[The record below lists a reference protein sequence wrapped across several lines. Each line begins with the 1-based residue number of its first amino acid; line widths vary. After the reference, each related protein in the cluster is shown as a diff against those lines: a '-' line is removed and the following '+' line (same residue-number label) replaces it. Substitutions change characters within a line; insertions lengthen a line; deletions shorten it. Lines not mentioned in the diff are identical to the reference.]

1 MRRVWL
7 AALVMALVLTMMAP
21 VAGATVFP
29 GNGDHPGQGSGVGN
43 GGGPPGHGNGHGHG
57 PGNGCSHPGWS
68 NGNGHVNGVNP
79 RGPGH
84 GNGGQPP
91 GHGHGN
97 GGNPPGHSGCQQEPA
112 TEPDP
117 TVKSFYVSLNGDD
130 EGTGAI
136 DSPLRTLTAARDAVR
151 AHIAAGMTQDVVVYL
166 RGGIHRL
173 ADSFQLTSADSG
185 RDGYKITYRSFP
197 GEEAVLDGSSVIG
210 GWSLYS
216 GGTYS
221 APIGTGIDVDVLYE
235 REERAVLARYP
246 NRADG
251 KDQYSRTATYAS
263 DLPKRKFGY
272 TGGDIPAV
280 AHPEEL
286 QVYIWPGGTA
296 GHWSWS
302 SNTIGVES
310 VDTTNRIVTLE
321 SDTTYENGVGSRYYV
336 QNALELL
343 DAPGEFYI
351 DKTAGVIYYYPFDA
365 GALNGGVTIPR
376 EGNIVELIG
385 ASSTDP
391 IHDIVFDSL
400 VIRNSDRLGDGIHGE
415 NIERFTLSNSK
426 IYNTGEHGV
435 QLLGWAHHNLI
446 ESNEVHH
453 VGYNGISVEGIGR
466 VTTVSSSDN
475 DSINNHVYT
484 TGVLYGNAGGI
495 RYYYS
500 EGNRIAYNLV
510 HDIKRHAL
518 HLFDANRGI
527 IGTTIGGVL
536 ITQENFRDYQRT
548 RDNIV
553 EFNEVYDAVNDS
565 QDAGPIA
572 TYGGPGE
579 NTLRNNYLH
588 DNTVPA
594 TTANSF
600 GFGFY
605 LDDSSDYVTVEDNI
619 IENLQQQPG
628 GIQYNALMLK
638 GIGIQV
644 KNNIIANNNDSR
656 SAIGSTETGGLVSSD
671 ITLDRNLYY
680 NLNKHLYYLDYWTP
694 EKLTSSDYNLFHSA
708 TGQYTFGSTIPV
720 SEYGDWLKLYNGKY
734 DQHSLRTDPQLL
746 NPAARDYR
754 LRYDSPAYRLG
765 FRELNIE
772 DIGLR
777 ADYPFTDS
785 ADPIHRVIPRFE
797 EDSVNRSFAQLA
809 SGQSRA
815 VELTV
820 RTKTGFVADLT
831 DAAITF
837 VSDSPS
843 VASVSPQGVVT
854 ANGAGVAEVT
864 ITVTKNGVTKS
875 AAVHV
880 LVGDQLQHIGI
891 NGPDTVYMNTPV
903 TMDVYGVTGFG
914 AHFDLSDAD
923 ISYSIAPS
931 SVATVNTQ
939 GTVTGV
945 QTGEAVLTVSA
956 TVAGAT
962 YLQAVKP
969 ITVKISSNTSTEFDD
984 WRSVNGS
991 WQIAEE
997 DNGNLVYRSLTTSGS
1012 SRTVRDDM
1020 VLEDFAVSARVKI
1033 DQWAGAAPTRIGLMG
1048 RYVDSNNFYYAFY
1061 EGNSK
1066 RFKLMRLVNGAQTQL
1081 AQSSVMDMDFTS
1093 GFRQLALTFEGEQ
1106 ISLLLD
1112 GIIML
1117 AAADSSHAS
1126 GKPGLYAY
1134 SQPVAYDDILIHVL
1148 QGGDGEEGP
1157 IPLEWSLKQY
1167 SPQAAFAT
1175 FNASADRFT
1184 LEAPGADVWG
1194 SSDQFG
1200 YIYQWVEM
1208 PTGGKVTM
1216 TLRLESI
1223 EQVVSATMAGIMMR
1237 GADAADAANVFT
1249 RIIGGGNN
1257 QVTVRQSA
1265 GGSTSYQSIPGIG
1278 TPTELKLVREGDTF
1292 TASYKKDGA
1301 DWVQHSTW
1309 TVSLPNEFMVGMALS
1324 ARHATDYAKAVF
1336 SNVSIVVE

>member
-1 MRRVWL
+1 MRMAVETRLKGTVMRRVWM
-7 AALVMALVLTMMAP
+7 AALALTLVLTLMAP
-21 VAGATVFP
+21 VAGATGFP
-29 GNGDHPGQGSGVGN
+29 GNVGHPGQGNGNGVGN
-43 GGGPPGHGNGHGHG
+43 GGGPPGHGS
-57 PGNGCSHPGWS
+57 GNGCSHPGWS
-68 NGNGHVNGVNP
+68 NGNGHD
-79 RGPGH
+79 
-84 GNGGQPP
+84 NGG
-91 GHGHGN
+91 H
-97 GGNPPGHSGCQQEPA
+97 PPGHSSCQQEPA
-112 TEPDP
+112 TDPDP
-117 TVKSFYVSLNGDD
+117 TVKSYYVSPYGND

-136 DSPLRTLTAARDAVR
+136 NSPFRTLTAARDAVR
-151 AHIAAGMTQDVVVYL
+151 THIAAGMTQDVVVYL
-166 RGGIHRL
+166 RGGIYRL
-173 ADSFQLTSADSG
+173 AEPFQLTSVDSG
-185 RDGYKITYRSFP
+185 RDGYKVTYRSFP
-197 GEEAVLDGSSVIG
+197 GEKADLDGSSVIS

-216 GGTYS
+216 GNIYS

-235 REERAVLARYP
+235 GEERAVLARYP
-246 NRADG
+246 NRANG
-251 KDQYSRTATYAS
+251 KDQYSRVATYAS

-272 TGGDIPAV
+272 TEGDIPAV

-336 QNALELL
+336 QNGLEML

-351 DKTAGVIYYYPFDA
+351 DKTAGVLYYYPFDA

-376 EGNIVELIG
+376 EGNIAELIG

-400 VIRNSDRLGDGIHGE
+400 VIRNSDRLGDGIHGQ
-415 NIERFTLSNSK
+415 NIEHFTLSNSK
-426 IYNTGEHGV
+426 IYNIGEHGV

-484 TGVLYGNAGGI
+484 TGLIYGNAGGI

-536 ITQENFRDYQRT
+536 ITKDNFRNYQRT

-572 TYGGPGE
+572 TYGGPFG
-579 NTLRNNYLH
+579 NILRNNYLH

-594 TTANSF
+594 TTSSSF

-628 GIQYNALMLK
+628 GSNNALMLK

-644 KNNIIANNNDSR
+644 KNNIVANNNDSR
-656 SAIGSTETGGLVSSD
+656 SAIGSTETGGLISSE
-671 ITLDRNLYY
+671 ITLERNLYY

-720 SEYGDWLKLYNGKY
+720 SEYGDWLKLYKGKY
-734 DQHSLRTDPQLL
+734 DQHSLRTDPLL
-746 NPAARDYR
+746 MNPDARDYR
-754 LRYDSPAYRLG
+754 LRYDSPAYKLG

-777 ADYPFTDS
+777 ADYPFADSTDL
-785 ADPIHRVIPRFE
+785 IHRVIPRFE
-797 EDSVNRSFAQLA
+797 GDAVNRSFVQLA

-815 VELTV
+815 IELTV
-820 RTKTGFVADLT
+820 RTETGFVADLS
-831 DAAITF
+831 DAAIAF
-837 VSDSPS
+837 VSGSPS

-854 ANGAGVAEVT
+854 ANGAGVAKVT
-864 ITVTKNGVTKS
+864 ITVTKDGVTKS

-880 LVGDQLQHIGI
+880 LVDDQLQHIGI

-903 TMDVYGVTGFG
+903 TMDVYGMTGFG
-914 AHFDLSDAD
+914 AHYDLPDAD
-923 ISYSIAPS
+923 ISYTIAPS
-931 SVATVNTQ
+931 AVATVNSQ
-939 GTVTGV
+939 GAVTGV
-945 QTGEAVLTVSA
+945 QPGEAVLTVSA
-956 TVAGAT
+956 TVTGTT

-997 DNGNLVYRSLTTSGS
+997 ENNGNLVYRSLTTSGS
-1012 SRTVRDDM
+1012 SRTIRDDM

-1033 DQWAGAAPTRIGLMG
+1033 DQWASAAPTRIGLMG

-1066 RFKLMRLVNGAQTQL
+1066 RFKILKLVNGAQTQL
-1081 AQSSVMDMDFTS
+1081 AQSSVMNIDFTS
-1093 GFRQLALTFEGEQ
+1093 GFRQLALKFEGEQ

-1112 GIIML
+1112 GNVML
-1117 AAADSSHAS
+1117 TVADSSHAS

-1134 SQPVAYDDILIHVL
+1134 SQPVAYDDISIHVL
-1148 QGGDGEEGP
+1148 QGGDGQEGP
-1157 IPLEWSLKQY
+1157 LPSEWSLKPY
-1167 SPQAAFAT
+1167 GPQAAFAT
-1175 FNASADRFT
+1175 FHAGADRFT
-1184 LEAPGADVWG
+1184 LEASGADVWG

-1200 YIYQWVEM
+1200 YMYQWVEM
-1208 PTGGKVTM
+1208 PAGGKVTM

-1223 EQVVSATMAGIMMR
+1223 EQLVSATMAGIMMR
-1237 GADAADAANVFT
+1237 GSDSANAANVFT

-1265 GGSTSYQSIPGIG
+1265 GGSTSNQSIPGIG

-1292 TASYKKDGA
+1292 TAYYKKDGA
-1301 DWVQHSTW
+1301 DWIQHSTW
-1309 TVSLPNEFMVGMALS
+1309 TVSLPNRFMVGMALS
-1324 ARHATDYAKAVF
+1324 ARHATDYAKAIF
-1336 SNVSIVVE
+1336 SNVSIVVK

>member
-1 MRRVWL
+1 MEKRLIGSSMRRVWL
-7 AALVMALVLTMMAP
+7 AALAIVLVLTMMAP
-21 VAGATVFP
+21 TVGATGVS
-29 GNGDHPGQGSGVGN
+29 GNGGHPGQGSGNGVGN
-43 GGGPPGHGNGHGHG
+43 GGGQPGHGSGNGNGS
-57 PGNGCSHPGWS
+57 GNGCNHPVG
-68 NGNGHVNGVNP
+68 GNGSA
-79 RGPGH
+79 GH
-84 GNGGQPP
+84 RTGNGY
-91 GHGHGN
+91 GN
-97 GGNPPGHSGCQQEPA
+97 GGNPPGHSGCQQEP
-112 TEPDP
+112 EMDPDP
-117 TVKSFYVSLNGDD
+117 MVKSFYVSATGDD

-136 DSPLRTLTAARDAVR
+136 DSPLRTLSAARDAVR
-151 AHIAAGMTQDVVVYL
+151 AYIAAGMTQDVVVYL
-166 RGGIHRL
+166 RGGIYRL
-173 ADSFQLTSADSG
+173 AEPFQLTSADSG
-185 RDGYKITYRSFP
+185 RDGYKVSYRSFP

-216 GGTYS
+216 GNIYS
-221 APIGTGIDVDVLYE
+221 APIGIGTDVDVIYE
-235 REERAVLARYP
+235 GEERAVLARYP

-272 TGGDIPAV
+272 AKGDIPAV

-286 QVYIWPGGTA
+286 QVYIWPGGAA
-296 GHWSWS
+296 GQWSWS
-302 SNTIGVES
+302 SNTIDVEA

-321 SDTTYENGVGSRYYV
+321 SDATYENGVGSRYYV

-351 DKTAGVIYYYPFDA
+351 DRTAGVLYYYPFDV
-365 GALNGGVTIPR
+365 GALNGGVAIPR
-376 EGNIVELIG
+376 GGNIVELVG

-391 IHDIVFDSL
+391 IHDIAFDAL

-415 NIERFTLSNSK
+415 NIEHFTVSNSK
-426 IYNTGEHGV
+426 VYNIGEHGIR
-435 QLLGWAHHNLI
+435 LLGWAQHNLI

-453 VGYNGISVEGIGR
+453 IGYNGISVEGVGR
-466 VTTVSSSDN
+466 VTTMSSSHN
-475 DSINNHVYT
+475 DSINNHVHT
-484 TGVLYGNAGGI
+484 TGLFYGNAGGI

-527 IGTTIGGVL
+527 IGTTIDGVL

-553 EFNEVYDAVNDS
+553 EYNEVYDAVNDS

-572 TYGGPGE
+572 TYGGPGG
-579 NTLRNNYLH
+579 NILRNNYLH

-594 TTANSF
+594 TTSSSF

-628 GIQYNALMLK
+628 GVQYNALMLK

-644 KNNIIANNNDSR
+644 KNNVVANNNDSR
-656 SAIGSTETGGLVSSD
+656 GAIGSTETGGMVSSE

-680 NLNKHLYYLDYWTP
+680 NLNKDLYYMDYWTP

-720 SEYGDWLKLYNGKY
+720 SQYGEWLKLYNGKY
-734 DQHSLRTDPQLL
+734 DQHSLRTDPLFM
-746 NPAARDYR
+746 NPDARDYR
-754 LRYDSPAYRLG
+754 LRYDSPAYQLG
-765 FRELNIE
+765 FRELNIG

-777 ADYPFTDS
+777 ADYPFADS
-785 ADPIHRVIPRFE
+785 NDPIQRVIPRFE
-797 EDSVNRSFAQLA
+797 GDTINRSFVQLA

-815 VELTV
+815 IALTV
-820 RTKTGFVADLT
+820 RTETGFVADLS
-831 DAAITF
+831 DAAISF
-837 VSDSPS
+837 ASDSLS
-843 VASVSPQGVVT
+843 VASVSPQGIVT

-864 ITVTKNGVTKS
+864 ITVTKDGVTKS
-875 AAVHV
+875 AAAHV
-880 LVGDQLQHIGI
+880 LVNDQLQQIGI

-903 TMDVYGVTGFG
+903 TMDVYGMTAFG
-914 AHFDLSDAD
+914 AHYDLSDAD
-923 ISYSIAPS
+923 ISYAIAPS
-931 SVATVNTQ
+931 SVATVNGQ

-945 QTGEAVLTVSA
+945 QPGEAVLTVTA

-962 YLQAVKP
+962 YLQEEKP
-969 ITVKISSNTSTEFDD
+969 ITVKISSNASTEFDG
-984 WRSVNGS
+984 WHAVNGS

-1012 SRTVRDDM
+1012 SRTIRDDR
-1020 VLEDFAVSARVKI
+1020 VLEDFAISARVKI
-1033 DQWAGAAPTRIGLMG
+1033 DEWASAAPTRIGMMG

-1061 EGNSK
+1061 EGSSK
-1066 RFKLMRLVNGAQTQL
+1066 RFKILRLVDGAQTQL

-1112 GIIML
+1112 GNVML
-1117 AAADSSHAS
+1117 TAADSSHAS

-1134 SQPVAYDDILIHVL
+1134 SQPVAYDDISIHVL
-1148 QGGDGEEGP
+1148 QGEDGEEGP
-1157 IPLEWSLKQY
+1157 LPSEWSVKPY
-1167 SPQAAFAT
+1167 GPQAAFAT
-1175 FNASADRFT
+1175 FNASSNRFI
-1184 LEAPGADVWG
+1184 LEASGADVWG
-1194 SSDQFG
+1194 TSDQFG
-1200 YIYQWVEM
+1200 YMYQWVEM

-1223 EQVVSATMAGIMMR
+1223 EQLSSATMAGIMMR
-1237 GADAADAANVFT
+1237 GADSADAANVFA

-1257 QVTVRQSA
+1257 QVTVRQSD

-1292 TASYKKDGA
+1292 TAYYKKDGA
-1301 DWVQHSTW
+1301 DWIQHSTW
-1309 TVSLPNEFMVGMALS
+1309 EVALPNEFMVGMALS
-1324 ARHATDYAKAVF
+1324 AHHATDYAKAIF
-1336 SNVSIVVE
+1336 SNVSMVVE